1 MAQKAEKAEK
11 DVADV
16 IVSAIDDYMVG
27 IFDADA
33 QELAERLKLHVLEA
47 LAREQGS
54 RTVQSVVV
62 PGEVQLAYLRL
73 AQTAVSVAGHK
84 VQQKPVDEV
93 GQAAAIADAKTVST
107 WFSTLPIQ
115 KDGI

>member
-1 MAQKAEKAEK
+1 MADKA
-11 DVADV
+11 VADV
-16 IVSAIDDYMVG
+16 VVEAIDDYMVG

-47 LAREQGS
+47 LSKQSSASAES
-54 RTVQSVVV
+54 SVTVPDDVR
-62 PGEVQLAYLRL
+62 LAYLRL

-107 WFSTLPIQ
+107 WFSALPVQ
-115 KDGI
+115 KDKS